1 MNQKIF
7 PLKSLNGAP
16 LDRILKTMD
25 KNNDCVFLETKRY
38 DRENRKSFLFLKPE
52 EIVSCYCLGDLEEKL
67 KRLDEA
73 LNQGYFIAGF
83 IGYEAGY
90 RLEEIVKT
98 NKEYSFP
105 LLWFGIYKRPYI
117 YEHNAGRFVGLSEE
131 DSNFLRDLNSK
142 LKKLKGRYVIK
153 DIKPNLSESEYIKD
167 IKKIKEFI
175 RSGETYQVNFTFK
188 HKFSFSGSVYEL
200 YKDLREKQSVCY
212 SALIKFDNHF
222 ILSFSPELFFRKNK
236 DLIET
241 RPMKGTLK
249 RGKDLAEDSKNIRA
263 LKKSIKNRSE
273 NVMIVDLLRNDLGRI
288 SEIGSVKTKELFK
301 VEKYETLLQMI
312 SIIKSTLRKD
322 ILFSD
327 IFKNIFPCGS
337 VTGAPKVRTMQI
349 IKQLE
354 REPRLVYT
362 GNIGYV
368 SPKRESVFN
377 VAIRTLIINKR
388 ENKGEMGIGSGI
400 VYDSDPKS
408 EYAECLLKS
417 KFLTS
422 KNIIFQLIE
431 TILYRPRKGYFLLG
445 LHLKRLKNS
454 SKYFNFCYN
463 ERKIKNK
470 LREISKVFKNDKFYK
485 IRLLLSKDGNIK
497 TAHIIIKERESKRPL
512 KVKFSN
518 KKTSSDNIFLYHKT
532 TDRNFYNEQHKRCK
546 KDNLYELIFRNEKN
560 EATEGATSNIIVKK
574 GKFYYTP
581 PVDSGLLNG
590 VYRQYLMNRKNFA
603 LREKVLYES
612 DIIEADRVYM
622 CNSVKGM
629 QEVNVIL

>member
-7 PLKSLNGAP
+7 PLKSLNGAS

-52 EIVSCYCLGDLEEKL
+52 EIISCYSLGDLGEKL
-67 KRLDEA
+67 RRLNEA

-90 RLEEIVKT
+90 RFEEILKS

-105 LLWFGIYKRPYI
+105 LLWFGTYKKPYT
-117 YEHNAGRFVGLSEE
+117 YEHNVGRFVDLSEE

-142 LKKLKGRYVIK
+142 SKGLKGRYVIK

-212 SALIKFDNHF
+212 SALIKFDDHF

-263 LKKSIKNRSE
+263 LKKSTKNRSE

-301 VEKYETLLQMI
+301 VERYETLLQMI

-322 ILFSD
+322 VLFSD
-327 IFKNIFPCGS
+327 IFKNIFPSGS

-388 ENKGEMGIGSGI
+388 ENKGEMGIGSGV

-422 KNIIFQLIE
+422 KNINFQLIE
-431 TILYRPRKGYFLLG
+431 TILYRPQKGYFLLG

-454 SKYFNFCYN
+454 SKYFDFCYN

-470 LREISKVFKNDKFYK
+470 LREISKTFKNDKLYR

-518 KKTSSDNIFLYHKT
+518 KRTSSDNIFLYHKT
-532 TDRNFYNEQHKRCK
+532 TNRNFYNEQYKRCK

-560 EATEGATSNIIVKK
+560 EVTEGATSNIIVKK

-581 PVDSGLLNG
+581 PVDCGLLNG
-590 VYRQYLMNRKNFA
+590 VYRQYLMSRKDFP
-603 LREKVLYES
+603 LKEKVLYES
-612 DIIEADRVYM
+612 DIIETDRVYM
-622 CNSVKGM
+622 CNSVRGM
-629 QEVNVIL
+629 QEVNAIL